1 VKHIAA
7 TLFCA
12 VLLAPAYAA
21 DNDEAARAR
30 ALAEEL
36 RCLVCQNQTI
46 ADSHAPL
53 AVDLRRQIDSQIAAG
68 KSDREI
74 VTYMTDRYGD
84 FIVYRPP
91 LNATTFLL
99 WCGPFLLLAL
109 GALMA
114 WRFVAGRRRTP
125 APAPLSAEE
134 RQRARR
140 LLD

>member
-1 VKHIAA
+1 MRTA
-7 TLFCA
+7 A
-12 VLLAPAYAA
+12 VLLGVLLIASVHAA
-21 DNDEAARAR
+21 DPNEAARAR

-53 AVDLRRQIDSQIAAG
+53 AIDLRHQIDAQIADG
-68 KSDREI
+68 KTDREI

-99 WCGPFLLLAL
+99 WCGPFLLLAF

-114 WRFVAGRRRTP
+114 WRFVAGRRR
-125 APAPLSAEE
+125 AAVPAPLSEAE